1 MHHRI
6 ARSLLAVL
14 FLLPT
19 LASAQITDNG
29 TVPFN
34 PQIKTG
40 TLPNGIP
47 YYLLH
52 NERPKNRVDLV
63 LTVNVGAVL
72 EDDNQNGFA
81 HFCEHMAFNGTKSFP
96 KNELVSFLESTGIRF
111 GADLNA
117 YTNQDETVYLLT
129 LPSDDDEILEN
140 GVKVIRDWAGY
151 VTYDSEDIEAER
163 GVVVE
168 EWRTRQGAETRMRK
182 AHADVMY
189 WGSKYAKR
197 DVIGDTAVL
206 LHSDAENARRFYK
219 TWYGPQNMAIIAV
232 GDIDVDEFE
241 EMLMDEFVLP
251 EGLESRTK
259 KRPTILLPGHKD
271 TKISIASD
279 PELQVPHVELWIKH
293 PGDTTRTYADYK
305 EQITRQLVGQMLNSR
320 FVEIAQGPKPPIT
333 SAMTAWFG
341 LVRENRM
348 AYARANAA
356 GKNVLVAFNTL
367 MTEIERARR
376 HGFVETEL
384 QRAKDE
390 TMSRMETYY
399 NNRNTAENTQLSQ
412 ELVRHVLEV
421 ESVPGITHEYE
432 IFQHYVP
439 QITADECTAMLKSMM
454 TDENRVI
461 TISTPE
467 GNGYTVPT
475 EAQVNGLL
483 AAVAAKEIPPYVDEV
498 PTEPLMATAPT
509 PGTIVKSEAIDEIG
523 GKKLTLSNG
532 AVVYLK
538 KTDFKADEILFQS
551 HSFGGQSLGDDA
563 DHFTLDNA
571 ASVVDASGIASFG
584 PSELQK
590 MLQGKTLGISPFI
603 TRYEHGMRGQT
614 TPKDLQT
621 FMELLYLYH
630 TAPRIDEEAIQSWK
644 TRLRAQLEQ
653 RDKNAQAALIDSLQ
667 AVMSGH
673 SVRSKPLTVDALDKI
688 DSKKALAFYKQLFSG
703 GDDFTYTF
711 VGNYDEAQMEEFVK
725 TYIASIP
732 KTPGTLERK
741 DIGIRRTMGPVN
753 MDVYKGE
760 DPKSFVVMFMHG
772 DAPYT
777 PKNRYETT
785 ALAEVMTIQLRELI
799 REEKGGVYSIGAQ
812 GVNNEFPDENYAMLV
827 FFGCDPERADELVEA
842 VGSVT
847 TKLQAN
853 AVEDTYVQKVKEI
866 QKKEREVGKATNSFW
881 LGTITSIVQN
891 GESWDVIAQ
900 RDGMIAD
907 LSVNQILA
915 SARKYLD
922 TENVAVFIQRPEK
935 K

>member
-1 MHHRI
+1 MQQRI
-6 ARSLLAVL
+6 MRSLLAVL

-19 LASAQITDNG
+19 LASAQITDDG
-29 TVPFN
+29 VVPFN

-151 VTYDSEDIEAER
+151 VTYASEDIEAER

-168 EWRTRQGAETRMRK
+168 EWRTRQGAESRVGK
-182 AHADVMY
+182 IHAEAMY
-189 WGSKYAKR
+189 FGSKYAKR

-232 GDIDVDEFE
+232 GDIDVEEFE
-241 EMLMDEFVLP
+241 ELLKDEFVLP
-251 EGLESRTK
+251 EGLEGRTK
-259 KRPTILLPGHKD
+259 KRPTILLPNHKD

-279 PELQVPHVELWIKH
+279 PELQVPHVEMWIKH

-320 FVEIAQGPKPPIT
+320 FVEIAQGSKPPIT
-333 SAMTAWFG
+333 SAVTAWFG

-399 NNRNTAENTQLSQ
+399 NNRNTAENTQLSR

-483 AAVAAKEIPPYVDEV
+483 AAVAAKEIPPYVDKV
-498 PTEPLMATAPT
+498 PTEPLMAQAPT
-509 PGTIVKSEAIDEIG
+509 PGTIVKTEAIDEIG

-538 KTDFKADEILFQS
+538 KTEFKADEIVFQS
-551 HSFGGQSLGDDA
+551 HSFGGQSLGDEK
-563 DHFTLDNA
+563 DHYTLDNA
-571 ASVVDASGIASFG
+571 ASVVDASGIATFG

-614 TPKDLQT
+614 TPKDLPENI
-621 FMELLYLYH
+621 F
-630 TAPRIDEEAIQSWK
+630 
-644 TRLRAQLEQ
+644 
-653 RDKNAQAALIDSLQ
+653 
-667 AVMSGH
+667 
-673 SVRSKPLTVDALDKI
+673 
-688 DSKKALAFYKQLFSG
+688 
-703 GDDFTYTF
+703 DFRVPF
-711 VGNYDEAQMEEFVK
+711 HKLWLG
-725 TYIASIP
+725 
-732 KTPGTLERK
+732 
-741 DIGIRRTMGPVN
+741 
-753 MDVYKGE
+753 
-760 DPKSFVVMFMHG
+760 
-772 DAPYT
+772 
-777 PKNRYETT
+777 
-785 ALAEVMTIQLRELI
+785 
-799 REEKGGVYSIGAQ
+799 REENGG
-812 GVNNEFPDENYAMLV
+812 
-827 FFGCDPERADELVEA
+827 R
-842 VGSVT
+842 
-847 TKLQAN
+847 
-853 AVEDTYVQKVKEI
+853 
-866 QKKEREVGKATNSFW
+866 
-881 LGTITSIVQN
+881 
-891 GESWDVIAQ
+891 
-900 RDGMIAD
+900 
-907 LSVNQILA
+907 
-915 SARKYLD
+915 
-922 TENVAVFIQRPEK
+922 
-935 K
+935 